1 MQAILTSNSR
11 QFGAIVRTLNPSE
24 VVFSE
29 EKVQIS
35 QIARNNQT
43 GAYAC
48 VEFILA
54 WGAELISA
62 KTQNFD
68 MIVGT
73 IAGEIMQDYYYLSL
87 EEIAHVIKKGC
98 KGEYKKNQVQF
109 TNPYDLPTIL
119 DWFRQYDAGERQQIV
134 EKKRIAECEEHK
146 AISAK
151 MQIANTSEM
160 YQNHRAYFDM
170 KKQKEDAKKEKEQ
183 EYRKFKIEYLTKK
196 QQENNETN

>member
-1 MQAILTSNSR
+1 MQAILTSNNR
-11 QFGAIVRTLNPSE
+11 EFGSIVRTLNPSE
-24 VVFSE
+24 VVFSQ

-35 QIARNNQT
+35 QLARKNET
-43 GAYAC
+43 IAYAC

-73 IAGEIMQDYYYLSL
+73 IAGEILQDYYYLSL
-87 EEIAHVIKKGC
+87 EEIAHVIKKGA

-119 DWFRQYDAGERQQIV
+119 EWFKIYDCTERQQIV
-134 EKKRIAECEEHK
+134 EKKRINE
-146 AISAK
+146 
-151 MQIANTSEM
+151 N
-160 YQNHRAYFDM
+160 
-170 KKQKEDAKKEKEQ
+170 Q
-183 EYRKFKIEYLTKK
+183 EYKSTIINLPENIYEGYHERRKNLVNKKDKQLKDEIEYKKFKAQYILEKLKN
-196 QQENNETN
+196 QQKNETNQI